1 MEALQRTIGITFNDV
16 RLLQSAFIHRSFF
29 HEHPERLHGLTSNE
43 RLEFLGDSVLNF
55 LAADWLFRQYPERTE
70 GELTALRSA
79 LVKTTTLARLAGGLN
94 LSQYIKI
101 SKGED
106 TPAARNRPP
115 LLADVFEAL
124 LGAIFLDQGIDVAR
138 RFIVPYLEQEMAAI
152 QAGRAEIDYRTRLQ
166 ERAQALFNQT
176 PMYQLVQAT
185 GPDHRREFTIEVRI
199 GEDQYG
205 IGTGMSKQAAAQ
217 EAARMALGRLPEG

>member
-1 MEALQRTIGITFNDV
+1 MEALQRSIGITFHDI

-29 HEHPERLHGLTSNE
+29 HERPERLDGLTSNE

-55 LAADWLFRQYPERTE
+55 LAADWLFRKYSARTE

-79 LVKTTTLARLAGGLN
+79 LVKTTTLARLATS
-94 LSQYIKI
+94 LSLGDYIKI
-101 SKGED
+101 SRGED

-138 RFIVPYLEQEMAAI
+138 SFITPYLEQEMAAI
-152 QAGRAEIDYRTRLQ
+152 EAGRAEVDYRTRLQ
-166 ERAQALFNQT
+166 ERAQALFSQT
-176 PMYQLVQAT
+176 PMYQVLDAT

-199 GEDQYG
+199 GEEPYG
-205 IGTGMSKQAAAQ
+205 TGKGMSKQAAAQ
-217 EAARMALGRLPEG
+217 DAARAALERIPEG